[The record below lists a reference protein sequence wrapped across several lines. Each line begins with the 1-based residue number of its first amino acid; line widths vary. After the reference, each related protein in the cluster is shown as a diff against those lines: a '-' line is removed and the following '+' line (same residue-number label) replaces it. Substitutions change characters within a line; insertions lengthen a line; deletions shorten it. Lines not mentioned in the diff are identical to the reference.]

1 MTKKTEILE
10 AASFSVPEAATG
22 RKYRVRLIEGDKLGS
37 SGYYPAEMLKRDGP
51 RIFKAGTPMYLD
63 HLMPHEKEHR
73 PFGSVTTFAGTLA
86 EDAVYEDDGLYA
98 NIEVFEHQ
106 MPLIKSLKDHIGI
119 SIRAT
124 GLTANETINGKTVPV
139 FKELI
144 EAKSADFVVKAGAGG
159 KIMSILESATL
170 EEGNMDEVLKKIEA
184 LEGAL
189 PTMISDAVEA
199 AMPKQEQ
206 KPAEEA
212 KTETVVDYDKVVE
225 LSEALA
231 ASKLPAAGRARVL
244 ALHKAQPEGDIKELI
259 TAEEAYLKAND
270 SDDDEREL
278 AGAEETA
285 RREAEESAKTEAKL
299 PSRWTKK

>member
-1 MTKKTEILE
+1 MKQTEILE
-10 AASFSVPEAATG
+10 AATFAMPEALTG
-22 RKYRVRLIEGDKLGS
+22 RKYRVRLIEGDKLGT
-37 SGYYPAEMLKRDGP
+37 SGYYPAETLRRDGP
-51 RIFKAGTPMYLD
+51 TIFKAGTPMYLD
-63 HLMPHEKEHR
+63 HLTPDEKIHK

-124 GLTANETINGKTVPV
+124 GRTMNETINGKTVPV

-159 KIMSILESATL
+159 KIMSILESATR
-170 EEGNMDEVLKKIEA
+170 EEGNMDEVIEQ
-184 LEGAL
+184 LTKLQTSL

-199 AMPKQEQ
+199 AMAK
-206 KPAEEA
+206 AEVVAEVEVSEESAAAEA
-212 KTETVVDYDKVVE
+212 TVDYAKVVE

-231 ASKLPAAGRARVL
+231 ASSLPAAGRARVL
-244 ALHKAQPEGDIKELI
+244 TLHKADPESDIKKLI
-259 TAEEAYLKAND
+259 AAEESYLSDND
-270 SDDDEREL
+270 I
-278 AGAEETA
+278 AGAEESA
-285 RREAEESAKTEAKL
+285 GVEREAQEQAVEAKL

>member
-10 AASFSVPEAATG
+10 AASFAMPEAATG

-86 EDAVYEDDGLYA
+86 DDAVYEEDGLYA

-206 KPAEEA
+206 KPAEEQG
-212 KTETVVDYDKVVE
+212 KVETVVDYDKVVE

-231 ASKLPAAGRARVL
+231 ASSLPAAGRARVL

-270 SDDDEREL
+270 SDDDGT

-285 RREAEESAKTEAKL
+285 RREAEESAKTADAKL